1 MKYVDILLL
10 RVNVSHQMITL
21 EEKKK
26 LYSLFSNVNQEES
39 SSPNLSA
46 TQSSDILI
54 IDALNLFIRCWSVSP
69 FSNDDGVHTGGV
81 SGFLKSLAASIR
93 LFSPTRCILVFDG
106 VGGSQKR
113 RKIYPEYK
121 NKRRT
126 KVRLNRTY
134 AENRSPD
141 QEEDGLKKQLIR
153 TVNYL
158 DYLPLT
164 VMSIDNVE
172 ADDVIAYLAVD
183 KFKDSNVT
191 IMSSD
196 KDFLQLASKNVK
208 IWSPTKKKLYGC
220 AELLMEYGISCK
232 NFINYRTLEGD
243 VSDNIDG
250 ISGAG
255 LKTIKKCFPIF
266 TDDKQYTIDEIIN
279 YCDTHKGKY
288 KLYNTILDN
297 RSILERNYALM
308 QLNTSEMQAFTQ
320 LKISDLVDAECRKL
334 NRFEFSKLVTEDKI
348 WNNIPNYQIWLSEN
362 FGKLDNF
369 VKKS

>member
-1 MKYVDILLL
+1 MDL
-10 RVNVSHQMITL
+10 NAD
-21 EEKKK
+21 EKKK
-26 LYSLFSNVNQEES
+26 LFSLFSNIKDDAKVDGL
-39 SSPNLSA
+39 NL
-46 TQSSDILI
+46 TQSSDVLVV
-54 IDALNLFIRCWSVSP
+54 DALNLFIRVFSVLP
-69 FSNDDGVHTGGV
+69 YMNDDGVHTGGV
-81 SGFLKSLAASIR
+81 SGFIKSLGAAIR

-106 VGGSQKR
+106 AGGSQKR

-126 KVRLNRTY
+126 KIRLNRTY
-134 AENRSPD
+134 ADNSTPD
-141 QEEDGLKKQLIR
+141 GEEVNLKKQLIR

-158 DYLPLT
+158 DYLPVT
-164 VMSIDNVE
+164 TMAIDNVE

-196 KDFLQLASKNVK
+196 KDFLQLVSNKIK

-232 NFINYRTLEGD
+232 NFINYRILEGD
-243 VSDNIDG
+243 TSDNIPG
-250 ISGAG
+250 INGAG

-266 TDDKQYTIDEIIN
+266 TDDKQYSVDEIIN

-288 KLYNTILDN
+288 KLYDTILNN
-297 RSILERNYALM
+297 RTTLERNYRLM
-308 QLNTSEMQAFTQ
+308 QLNTSEMQSFTQ
-320 LKISDLVDAECRKL
+320 LRVSDLVDENVTKL
-334 NRFEFSKLVTEDKI
+334 NRFEFSKLITQDKI

-369 VKKS
+369 VKKT

>member
-1 MKYVDILLL
+1 MDL
-10 RVNVSHQMITL
+10 NTD
-21 EEKKK
+21 EKKK
-26 LYSLFSNVNQEES
+26 LFSLFSNIKNDAKVDGLN
-39 SSPNLSA
+39 
-46 TQSSDILI
+46 TVQSSDVLV
-54 IDALNLFIRCWSVSP
+54 IDALNMFIRCWSVSP
-69 FSNDDGVHTGGV
+69 FMNEDGVHTGGV
-81 SGFLKSLAASIR
+81 SGFLKSLGSVVR

-106 VGGSQKR
+106 SGGSQKR

-134 AENRSPD
+134 VDNSTPD
-141 QEEDGLKKQLIR
+141 GEELNLKKQLMR

-164 VMSIDNVE
+164 TVAIDNVE

-191 IMSSD
+191 IVSSD
-196 KDFLQLASKNVK
+196 KDFLQLASNKIK

-232 NFINYRTLEGD
+232 NFINYRILEGD
-243 VSDNIDG
+243 TSDNIPG
-250 ISGAG
+250 INGAG

-266 TDDKQYTIDEIIN
+266 TDDKRYSVDEIIN

-288 KLYNTILDN
+288 KLYDTILDN
-297 RSILERNYALM
+297 RTTLERNYQLM
-308 QLNTSEMQAFTQ
+308 QLNTSEMQSFTQ
-320 LKISDLVDAECRKL
+320 LRVNDLMDENVQRL
-334 NRFEFSKLVTEDKI
+334 NRFEISKLITEDKI
-348 WNNIPNYQIWLSEN
+348 WNNLPNYQIWLSEN